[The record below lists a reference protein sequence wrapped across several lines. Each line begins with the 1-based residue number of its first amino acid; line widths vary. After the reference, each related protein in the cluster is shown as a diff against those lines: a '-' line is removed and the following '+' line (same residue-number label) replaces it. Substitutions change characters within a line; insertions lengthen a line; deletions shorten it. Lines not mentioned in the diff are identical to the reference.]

1 MSVFKTYESP
11 LQGRLFTE
19 NQMYEIYRDLADKE
33 EYPDFECW
41 LYDMV
46 RIGVFIEKN

>member
-1 MSVFKTYESP
+1 MSPCVIYENP

-19 NQMYEIYRDLADKE
+19 RQMYEIYRDLADKE

-41 LYDMV
+41 IYDM
-46 RIGVFIEKN
+46 IKMEVFIKKN